1 MTYEQLAALLARN
14 TVKKIPGR
22 APSGQTTKAP
32 PVTQQSLRQM
42 PISDAFS
49 AASGAVVDKAT
60 AAARDAAAGAR
71 RLVIQPA
78 TGSGGA
84 RQTINPNGTFGRQAT
99 QFTPLA
105 TAGMTALPVGATVLG
120 LGALTP
126 RPPGS
131 GAPSQMKADVA
142 PTSYNTESYGAWRA
156 PDNLG
161 IPMADLPGP
170 LDDRL
175 MPPVAAAA
183 PAERTMA
190 APAPRPVQTDARRY
204 EANGSPLP
212 PSRPAD
218 LNGSSNILNRIFSG
232 KDFQSNAREVM
243 DNGKVNWG
251 DSDSAADFFRAS
263 KAKMANP
270 EASGENNTD
279 LGMKRGGSI
288 KGLTSHDV
296 LHKALEVIHHMLTR
310 GR

>member
-1 MTYEQLAALLARN
+1 MTYEQLKALLARN
-14 TVKKIPGR
+14 TVKQMPVRGP
-22 APSGQTTKAP
+22 AGMTKAP
-32 PVTQQSLRQM
+32 PVTQQSLRQL

-49 AASGAVVDKAT
+49 SASGAVVDKAT

-84 RQTINPNGTFGRQAT
+84 RQIINPNGTFGPPAT
-99 QFTPLA
+99 SFTPLA
-105 TAGMTALPVGATVLG
+105 KAVMTAVPVGATALG
-120 LGALTP
+120 LGAMMTP
-126 RPPGS
+126 PPPGS

-183 PAERTMA
+183 PAERIMA

-218 LNGSSNILNRIFSG
+218 LNSSSNILNRIFSG

>member
-1 MTYEQLAALLARN
+1 MIYEQLAALLARN
-14 TVKKIPGR
+14 AVKQMPVKGPKR
-22 APSGQTTKAP
+22 MEKAP

-42 PISDAFS
+42 PINDAFS
-49 AASGAVVDKAT
+49 AASRAVVDKASE
-60 AAARDAAAGAR
+60 AAKKASEAARGF
-71 RLVIQPA
+71 VFQPA

-84 RQTINPNGTFGRQAT
+84 KQTINPNGTFGKQAE
-99 QFTPLA
+99 QFTPWVK
-105 TAGMTALPVGATVLG
+105 AGMIGVPVGATALG
-120 LGALTP
+120 LEALTP

-131 GAPSQMKADVA
+131 GAPSQIKADVP
-142 PTSYNTESYGAWRA
+142 PTSWNTETYGAWQA

-175 MPPVAAAA
+175 MPPVAVAA
-183 PAERTMA
+183 PAERTIA
-190 APAPRPVQTDARRY
+190 APAPRPVQTNAQRY
-204 EANGSPLP
+204 EAAGSPLP

-218 LNGSSNILNRIFSG
+218 LNSSSNILNRIFSG
-232 KDFQSNAREVM
+232 KDFQSNSREVM
-243 DNGKVNWG
+243 HNGKVNWG
-251 DSDSAADFFRAS
+251 DPDSAADFFRAD

-270 EASGENNTD
+270 EASGVNNTD
-279 LGMKRGGSI
+279 FGMKRGGSI

>member
-1 MTYEQLAALLARN
+1 MTYEQLAALLGRN
-14 TVKKIPGR
+14 AVKPMPVRGP
-22 APSGQTTKAP
+22 AGMTKP
-32 PVTQQSLRQM
+32 PLVTEQSLRQM

-49 AASGAVVDKAT
+49 GASKAVVDKAT
-60 AAARDAAAGAR
+60 AAARDAAARAR
-71 RLVIQPA
+71 RFLIEPA

-84 RQTINPNGTFGRQAT
+84 RQIINPNGTFGSQAE

-105 TAGMTALPVGATVLG
+105 RAGMFSVPVAATALG
-120 LGALTP
+120 LREMMP
-126 RPPGS
+126 PPPGS
-131 GAPSQMKADVA
+131 GAPSQMETNVA
-142 PTSYNTESYGAWRA
+142 PTSYNTENYGAWRA

-175 MPPVAAAA
+175 MPPVAA
-183 PAERTMA
+183 PAL
-190 APAPRPVQTDARRY
+190 RPGQTDARRY

-218 LNGSSNILNRIFSG
+218 LNNSSNILNRIFSG